1 LDSDT
6 ACPKGG
12 KHKLVDDIPGEKSCT
27 KCGITIIV
35 HEGTGDNPVID
46 DHGLGSNIDKDNTGF
61 RKIARH
67 HKFVPGMSFAKEVAL
82 ADRQIEIAS
91 DYLLPGRVKN
101 RALALFKKTRKPL
114 KGKNFETFV
123 GACVFIACRE
133 QGIPIH
139 VLVEAKNLNR
149 TDTPCP
155 KGGKHELVRTCSEC
169 GGNIPYPL
177 VGICP
182 ERVALHPENKEHLL
196 GEEWCTKCVSGYYTR
211 ENLFSWKDVR
221 LVKYYKEICN
231 HLEINLPPDKAIN
244 NVEWIGKRVEY
255 DIEITITR
263 SERYPDVT
271 HVHHSSPSA
280 GVGTKL
286 SGSVIR
292 EATKLLSKIPDSET
306 GSNQIGIAA
315 AILWIVSVASD
326 LPFTQKQFAKAAG
339 VNLQTVS
346 NSAKRLN
353 RIIKKNKL
361 GKHVAH
367 NAKYYQ
373 KRRAGKYLKG
383 KDVEGKDVKGRKQ
396 KNSRSAK
403 WLEARR
409 RKLLDGTS

>member
-1 LDSDT
+1 MDSDT
-6 ACPKGG
+6 ACSKGG
-12 KHKLVDDIPGEKSCT
+12 KHKLVNDKPGEKSCT

-244 NVEWIGKRVEY
+244 NVEWIGERVEY
-255 DIEITITR
+255 RMDEETLKL
-263 SERYPDVT
+263 P
-271 HVHHSSPSA
+271 
-280 GVGTKL
+280 GT
-286 SGSVIR
+286 VIG
-292 EATKLLSKIPDSET
+292 EATKLLSKVPDSET
-306 GSNQIGIAA
+306 GSNPVGIAA
-315 AILWIVSVASD
+315 AMLYIVSVTSGH
-326 LPFTQKQFAKAAG
+326 PFTQKQFAEAAK
-339 VNLQTVS
+339 VNSQTVTKS
-346 NSAKRLN
+346 TNRLN
-353 RIIKKNKL
+353 SIIKKNKL
-361 GKHVAH
+361 GKHVDH
-367 NAKYYQ
+367 NTRYH
-373 KRRAGKYLKG
+373 RL
-383 KDVEGKDVKGRKQ
+383 
-396 KNSRSAK
+396 
-403 WLEARR
+403 
-409 RKLLDGTS
+409 